1 MNDADLCSI
10 RQLARMNRVFIS
22 AHALQ
27 RFIERNIS
35 LEDAHGILKSEN
47 NCLIERQAPSTTV
60 GKEHKDPRYL
70 VYDKTVNPE
79 IIVVCAISFNGPN
92 QLPDINIVTAER
104 VDNCKWNRQYDK
116 DPPLIRK

>member
-1 MNDADLCSI
+1 KNGYLSTVCCDIAYYKNKLNIKRRITMNDSDLCSI
-10 RQLARMNRVFIS
+10 RQLARMKRVFIS

-35 LEDAHGILKSEN
+35 LEDVHGILKSEN
-47 NCLIERQAPSTTV
+47 NCLIERQAPSATM

-92 QLPDINIVTAER
+92 
-104 VDNCKWNRQYDK
+104 
-116 DPPLIRK
+116 

>member
-1 MNDADLCSI
+1 MNDSDLCSI
-10 RQLARMNRVFIS
+10 RQLARMKRVFIS

-35 LEDAHGILKSEN
+35 LEDVHGILKSEN
-47 NCLIERQAPSTTV
+47 NCLIERQAPSATM

-92 QLPDINIVTAER
+92 QLPDINVVTAER